1 VAVALL
7 ADAHVGGPGG
17 QGDDLVE
24 ELAALDAATCELLL
38 ILGDLFHVWV
48 GDLRYE
54 TVEIRRLVD
63 ALEQVR
69 RRGIESRYVEG
80 NRDFFL
86 DDSVYAGCFDSVGSE
101 HAFAHGGVRYLAV
114 HGDGLDD
121 RDWRY
126 RFWRR
131 TSKNAV
137 SRAMARRLPGRVA
150 RRFVHGM
157 DRRLAE
163 TNFEHK
169 LRIPEGVIR
178 RYAESRL
185 AEGYD
190 VLLLGHF
197 HQPRRWQVSGG
208 EVRILDAWFR
218 ARRLEWLQ

>member
-17 QGDDLVE
+17 RGDDLAE
-24 ELAALDAATCELLL
+24 QLAGLDAATCEMLL

-48 GDLRYE
+48 GDTRYE
-54 TVEIRRLVD
+54 TEEIRRLLTVID
-63 ALEQVR
+63 DVR
-69 RRGIESRYVEG
+69 SRGVVTRYVEG

-86 DDSVYAGCFDSVGSE
+86 DDSVYARHFDSVGLE
-101 HAFAHGGVRYLAV
+101 HAFVEGGVRYLAV
-114 HGDGLDD
+114 HGDGIDD

-131 TSKNAV
+131 ASKNSV
-137 SRAMARRLPGRVA
+137 SRAAARSLPGRLA

-169 LRIPEGVIR
+169 IRIPESVIR
-178 RYAESRL
+178 RYGEERL
-185 AEGYD
+185 REGHD
-190 VLLLGHF
+190 VVLLGHF
-197 HQPRRWQVSGG
+197 HQPLTFAVAGGQVR
-208 EVRILDAWFR
+208 VVDAWFNT
-218 ARRLEWLQ
+218 RRLEWLR

>member
-1 VAVALL
+1 VSVALL

-17 QGDDLVE
+17 SGDDLQE
-24 ELAALDAATCELLL
+24 ELDALDAARCELLV

-48 GDLRYE
+48 GDRRYE
-54 TVEIRRLVD
+54 TEEIRRLLPVL
-63 ALEQVR
+63 AAVR
-69 RRGIESRYVEG
+69 RRGIETRYVEG

-86 DDSVYAGCFDSVGSE
+86 EDSAYAGAFDSIARE
-101 HAFAHGGVRYLAV
+101 HAFVRGGVRYLAT

-131 TSKNAV
+131 TSKNPF
-137 SRAMARRLPGRVA
+137 SRAASRRLPGRLA
-150 RRFVHGM
+150 RHWVTSM

-169 LRIPEGVIR
+169 IRIPEEVIR
-178 RYAESRL
+178 RYGERRL
-185 AEGYD
+185 AEGHD

-197 HQPRRWQVSGG
+197 HEARRFAVGGG
-208 EVRILDAWFR
+208 EVRIVDAWFR
-218 ARRLEWLQ
+218 SRTLEWLP